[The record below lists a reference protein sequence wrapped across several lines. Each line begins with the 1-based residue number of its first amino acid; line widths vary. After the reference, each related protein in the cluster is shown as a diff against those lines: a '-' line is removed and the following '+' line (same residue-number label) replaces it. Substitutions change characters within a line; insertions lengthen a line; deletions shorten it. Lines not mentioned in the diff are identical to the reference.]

1 MRPVIR
7 VEGLTKRFDRV
18 VAVRDISF
26 SVAAGEIVG
35 LLGPNGAG
43 KTTTIQMLLGLITP
57 SAGRIEI
64 LGYDLARDRTRV
76 LEQVNFSSAYV
87 SLPPRLTVWENLKVY
102 AHLYRVSR
110 MQARIEE
117 LLDYFEVAHL
127 RNRTVGT
134 LSSGQAARVNLCKA
148 LLNRPRVLF
157 LDEPTA
163 SLDPEAADRTRTYF
177 KDLRAR
183 EGITILYTSH
193 NMDEIEDLCDRVIFL
208 HEGTILAQG
217 SPLEVT
223 RAVLGASAQE
233 PQLEEVFLKVVRER
247 RLGPRAA
254 EREAQPAVV
263 PPPEP

>member
-18 VAVRDISF
+18 VAVHDVSF

-110 MQARIEE
+110 MHARIEE

-127 RNRTVGT
+127 RHRTVGT

-223 RAVLGASAQE
+223 RAVLGAGVQE

-254 EREAQPAVV
+254 ERAAHPAVV
-263 PPPEP
+263 PPREP